1 MDPNDIAKNYNTL
14 SKGINAYNEG
24 QQDYL
29 QAESNSVNKD
39 TNIQWESDIR
49 EFVDREKTILTV
61 GGIVMAVMVL
71 ATFMLLPRMK
81 LR

>member
-1 MDPNDIAKNYNTL
+1 MDPTDIGKNYNTM
-14 SKGINAYNEG
+14 SQGIRDYNEG

-49 EFVDREKTILTV
+49 EFIDREKTILTV
-61 GGIVMAVMVL
+61 GSIVMAVMVL
-71 ATFMLLPRMK
+71 ATLMLLPRMK